1 VDLLGGEAL
10 LCHEENYDAARAAG
24 KRASRLTD
32 GEATAGTL
40 LHCRRSRCIG
50 RPEGG
55 PQAVSIAAKGL
66 VVKRIMVSAFSAAA
80 LSAAL
85 IAGAPA
91 NAASL
96 TESAAQGLAVL
107 GVPTPPPDS
116 LTDAQV
122 LQIMNVLSSSDG
134 SDRKREHIQ
143 TIIGENEA
151 SGVGVGKYGIG
162 QLRSSVGADLAALG
176 VDASGID
183 SLTLSELAQIENI
196 TASQATNEAKK
207 AQIAEVMGNEATAT
221 GRLGVKQLSDSTKAD
236 LAKIGVDA
244 EAVDMLT
251 LSQIAQIENV
261 MSSSESDAAKRD
273 QVNSIISD

>member
-1 VDLLGGEAL
+1 
-10 LCHEENYDAARAAG
+10 
-24 KRASRLTD
+24 
-32 GEATAGTL
+32 
-40 LHCRRSRCIG
+40 
-50 RPEGG
+50 
-55 PQAVSIAAKGL
+55 
-66 VVKRIMVSAFSAAA
+66 
-80 LSAAL
+80 
-85 IAGAPA
+85 
-91 NAASL
+91 
-96 TESAAQGLAVL
+96 
-107 GVPTPPPDS
+107 VPTPPPDS
-116 LTDAQV
+116 LTDAQI

-151 SGVGVGKYGIG
+151 SGVGGGKYGIG

-176 VDASGID
+176 VDASGVD

-196 TASQATNEAKK
+196 TGSKATNETKK

-261 MSSSESDAAKRD
+261 MSSSESDGAKAD
-273 QVNSIISD
+273 QVKTIIGD

>member
-1 VDLLGGEAL
+1 LL
-10 LCHEENYDAARAAG
+10 
-24 KRASRLTD
+24 S
-32 GEATAGTL
+32 
-40 LHCRRSRCIG
+40 
-50 RPEGG
+50 
-55 PQAVSIAAKGL
+55 AV
-66 VVKRIMVSAFSAAA
+66 SAAA

-116 LTDAQV
+116 LTDEQT

-176 VDASGID
+176 VDASGVD

-196 TASQATNEAKK
+196 TGSKATNEAKK

-221 GRLGVKQLSDSTKAD
+221 GRLGVRQLSDSTKAD

-244 EAVDMLT
+244 EAVDTLT

-261 MSSSESDAAKRD
+261 MSSSETDAAKRD
-273 QVNSIISD
+273 QVNSIIQD

>member
-1 VDLLGGEAL
+1 M
-10 LCHEENYDAARAAG
+10 
-24 KRASRLTD
+24 
-32 GEATAGTL
+32 
-40 LHCRRSRCIG
+40 
-50 RPEGG
+50 
-55 PQAVSIAAKGL
+55 
-66 VVKRIMVSAFSAAA
+66 KRILLSAVSAAA

-85 IAGAPA
+85 IGGAPA

-116 LTDAQV
+116 LTDAQT

-143 TIIGENEA
+143 TIIGENDA
-151 SGVGVGKYGIG
+151 SGGGVGKYGVG
-162 QLRSSVGADLAALG
+162 QLRSSVSADLASLG
-176 VDASGID
+176 VDASGVD
-183 SLTLSELAQIENI
+183 NLSLSELAQIENI
-196 TASQATNEAKK
+196 TGSKATNEAKK

-221 GRLGVKQLSDSTKAD
+221 GRLGVKQLADSTKAD

-244 EAVDMLT
+244 EAVDTLT

-261 MSSSESDAAKRD
+261 MSSGETDAAKRD
-273 QVNSIISD
+273 QVNTIISD

>member
-1 VDLLGGEAL
+1 ML
-10 LCHEENYDAARAAG
+10 
-24 KRASRLTD
+24 S
-32 GEATAGTL
+32 
-40 LHCRRSRCIG
+40 
-50 RPEGG
+50 
-55 PQAVSIAAKGL
+55 AV
-66 VVKRIMVSAFSAAA
+66 SAAA

-151 SGVGVGKYGIG
+151 SGAGVGKYGIG
-162 QLRSSVGADLAALG
+162 QLRSSVSADLAALG
-176 VDASGID
+176 VDASGVD

-196 TASQATNEAKK
+196 TGSKATDESKK

-221 GRLGVKQLSDSTKAD
+221 GRLGVRQLSDSTKAD

-244 EAVDMLT
+244 EAVDSLT
-251 LSQIAQIENV
+251 VSQIAQIENV
-261 MSSSESDAAKRD
+261 MSSSETDAAKRD
-273 QVNSIISD
+273 QVNAIIND